1 MTAEEER
8 LLQALEMFDDGVRIM
23 RKNLCRQRSHASEDE
38 IDHALDAWLT
48 ERPCDADG
56 VLVPWPRPV
65 RTP

>member
-23 RKNLCRQRSHASEDE
+23 RENLRRQRPHASDDE
-38 IDHALDAWLT
+38 IDQALDAWLA

-56 VLVPWPRPV
+56 TLVAWPRPA
-65 RTP
+65 RAP